1 MNLVEAGRLS
11 ESEAR
16 DYMES
21 LRWPNGP
28 VCPHCK
34 SENCTRLNG
43 KAHRPG
49 TIQCNNAECREQF
62 TVTVGTVMESSKISL
77 NKWVLAFHLL
87 CSSKKGFSACQL
99 QRELGLGSYRSAWF
113 MLHRVRHAFSD
124 LSPAKLSG
132 TIEVDE
138 TYVGGKPRYRHPSN
152 PRGTA
157 NKAPVMVLVERDGN
171 ARSKPVEFVDT
182 PTLHNEVIKNVEQQ
196 STIMTDEMA
205 SYRNLGPHFAGG
217 HHFVTHRQRQYART
231 NESGLRVSTNTA
243 ESFFALVKRGHYGV
257 YHKMS
262 KKHLH
267 RYCDEFAHRWNWRK
281 QTDSARTEA
290 AIKAASGKRLMY
302 ETPSE
307 EA

>member
-1 MNLVEAGRLS
+1 MNLVEAGRLN
-11 ESEAR
+11 EEQAR
-16 DYMES
+16 EYMES

-28 VCPHCK
+28 VCPHCQSK
-34 SENCTRLNG
+34 HVTRLDG
-43 KAHRPG
+43 KAHRAG
-49 TIQCNNAECREQF
+49 TIQCNNAACREQF

-99 QRELGLGSYRSAWF
+99 QRELGLGSYRTAWF
-113 MLHRVRHAFSD
+113 MLHRVRHAFSGMTQ
-124 LSPAKLSG
+124 AKLSG
-132 TIEVDE
+132 TVEVDE
-138 TYVGGKPRYRHPSN
+138 TFVGGKPRYRHHSN

-157 NKAPVMVLVERDGN
+157 AKAPVVVLVERDGM

-182 PTLHNEVIKNVEQQ
+182 ATLHNEVLKNVDQK
-196 STIMTDEMA
+196 STIITDEMA
-205 SYRNLGPHFAGG
+205 SYRKVGRHFAGG
-217 HHFVTHRQRQYART
+217 HHTVVHSRREYART
-231 NESGLRVSTNTA
+231 NQDGLRVHTNTA

-267 RYCDEFAHRWNWRK
+267 RYCDEFDHRWNWRK

-290 AIKAASGKRLMY
+290 AIKAAEGKRLMY

-307 EA
+307 T